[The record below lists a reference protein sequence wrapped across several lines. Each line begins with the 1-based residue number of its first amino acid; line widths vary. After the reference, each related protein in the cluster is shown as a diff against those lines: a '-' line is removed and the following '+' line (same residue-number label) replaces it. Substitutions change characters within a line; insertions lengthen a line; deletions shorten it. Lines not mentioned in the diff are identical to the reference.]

1 MRKTSLLATLVL
13 FTFSTALVGCDD
25 DESITELDGDEN
37 FVAEL
42 SSLAEGATPTGASTT
57 ATGLAALEVDDE
69 ELTVNITVNGNLS
82 SGVTT
87 AFIHGPGAPNG
98 SSNVIFDFTSVMTAA
113 INSGARSG
121 TIVQAEFDLDE
132 LPVSSTGMLRIP
144 PSTLVNYLATGQ
156 AFVVVRTT
164 LNPAGEIGGQVRIE

>member
-13 FTFSTALVGCDD
+13 FTFSTALVGCDGD
-25 DESITELDGDEN
+25 DSLTELDGDEN

-42 SSLAEGATPTGASTT
+42 TPTEGPTQTDVST
-57 ATGLAALEVDDE
+57 ATGLAAFELDDE
-69 ELTVNITVNGNLS
+69 ELTVRITVNGDLS

-87 AFIHGPGAPNG
+87 AFIHGPGTPNG
-98 SSNVIFDFTSVMTAA
+98 TSNVIFDFTSVMAAA

-121 TIVQAEFDLDE
+121 TIVQAEYDLDE
-132 LPVSSTGMLRIP
+132 LPVSATGVLRIP

-156 AFVVVRTT
+156 AFVTVRTV
-164 LNPAGEIGGQVRIE
+164 LSPAGELGGQVRID